1 MYSGYTVSEAIMC
14 NLTTISENIVPCCLP
29 CHLHYYI
36 EQEYVHIVKRG
47 WSGGVLVLGK
57 LPVLG
62 RPTYLE

>member
-1 MYSGYTVSEAIMC
+1 MC